1 MSIFNSAF
9 SYGEISSVIDR
20 NGARIHFAGI
30 LGAGTYPL
38 ARLLRAHGCHVTG
51 SDVAA
56 GLIPYTDAYGIVIG
70 RPKDR
75 IDADAVVYSLA
86 IDSRN
91 AEIQYAR
98 SHGIPL
104 ISRAQLL
111 GAVMRNFGVRIA
123 VSGSHGKS
131 TTTAIIDH
139 VLSASDILH
148 TTVSGAGLCHGDAL
162 CDAGGDI
169 FLAEACEYKDSF
181 LCLCPSHLVITAV
194 ELDHTDYFRDEA
206 MLRASFL
213 RAADSSDVVLLNLDD
228 PGCEAVYSALK
239 QVTGDKRIYTY
250 GKRADADYRLL
261 PLGRDGEL
269 TRFSVASGQGTLDL
283 STCLM
288 GEFNLYNL
296 TAAVA
301 MADIIGVDREV
312 IAAAVQSFTP
322 IDRRMA
328 LISEVGGAP
337 IYYDYAHHPSEI
349 AATVI
354 ALKER
359 YGEVTVIF
367 RPHTYSRT
375 KSLWNGFIAALSKAD
390 FTILLDIY
398 PAREEYIE
406 GVDSQTLAKE
416 IKNCTYST
424 AHGAVTAALSRP
436 TGAIVLM
443 GAGEVDWVRQEFIR
457 LGKNTG

>member
-1 MSIFNSAF
+1 
-9 SYGEISSVIDR
+9 
-20 NGARIHFAGI
+20 
-30 LGAGTYPL
+30 
-38 ARLLRAHGCHVTG
+38 
-51 SDVAA
+51 
-56 GLIPYTDAYGIVIG
+56 
-70 RPKDR
+70 
-75 IDADAVVYSLA
+75 
-86 IDSRN
+86 
-91 AEIQYAR
+91 
-98 SHGIPL
+98 
-104 ISRAQLL
+104 
-111 GAVMRNFGVRIA
+111 
-123 VSGSHGKS
+123 
-131 TTTAIIDH
+131 
-139 VLSASDILH
+139 
-148 TTVSGAGLCHGDAL
+148 
-162 CDAGGDI
+162 
-169 FLAEACEYKDSF
+169 
-181 LCLCPSHLVITAV
+181 
-194 ELDHTDYFRDEA
+194 
-206 MLRASFL
+206 
-213 RAADSSDVVLLNLDD
+213 
-228 PGCEAVYSALK
+228 
-239 QVTGDKRIYTY
+239 
-250 GKRADADYRLL
+250 
-261 PLGRDGEL
+261 
-269 TRFSVASGQGTLDL
+269 
-283 STCLM
+283 
-288 GEFNLYNL
+288 
-296 TAAVA
+296 

>member
-51 SDVAA
+51 SDAAA
-56 GLIPYTDAYGIVIG
+56 GLIPYIDAYGIVIG

-162 CDAGGDI
+162 YDAGGDI

-181 LCLCPSHLVITAV
+181 L
-194 ELDHTDYFRDEA
+194 
-206 MLRASFL
+206 SFSPWERL
-213 RAADSSDVVLLNLDD
+213 SSGLKSGRCNSSKVKSKLHF
-228 PGCEAVYSALK
+228 SA
-239 QVTGDKRIYTY
+239 I
-250 GKRADADYRLL
+250 
-261 PLGRDGEL
+261 L
-269 TRFSVASGQGTLDL
+269 TLFST
-283 STCLM
+283 
-288 GEFNLYNL
+288 
-296 TAAVA
+296 
-301 MADIIGVDREV
+301 
-312 IAAAVQSFTP
+312 
-322 IDRRMA
+322 
-328 LISEVGGAP
+328 
-337 IYYDYAHHPSEI
+337 
-349 AATVI
+349 
-354 ALKER
+354 
-359 YGEVTVIF
+359 
-367 RPHTYSRT
+367 
-375 KSLWNGFIAALSKAD
+375 ALSN
-390 FTILLDIY
+390 
-398 PAREEYIE
+398 PRNR
-406 GVDSQTLAKE
+406 S
-416 IKNCTYST
+416 
-424 AHGAVTAALSRP
+424 
-436 TGAIVLM
+436 
-443 GAGEVDWVRQEFIR
+443 
-457 LGKNTG
+457 